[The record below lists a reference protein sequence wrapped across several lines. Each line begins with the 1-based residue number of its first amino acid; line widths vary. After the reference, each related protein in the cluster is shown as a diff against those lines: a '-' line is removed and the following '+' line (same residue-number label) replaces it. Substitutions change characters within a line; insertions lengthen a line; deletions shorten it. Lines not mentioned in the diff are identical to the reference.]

1 MKRSTTYALVALL
14 CAVVWGY
21 LKFSSGTLPKIVN
34 WYTDVAP
41 WYSLILFGCYCLAKL
56 GFDLLTFND
65 YPKEIKKLEQVGSL
79 SHSFDAPVLT
89 QFLYPTVQDIQNAKA
104 DLQKRGFK

>member
-14 CAVVWGY
+14 CAAVWGY
-21 LKFSSGTLPKIVN
+21 LKFSSETLPKIVN
-34 WYTDVAP
+34 WYTNVAP

-65 YPKEIKKLEQVGSL
+65 YPKEIKKLEQVHAPSN
-79 SHSFDAPVLT
+79 SFDVHVLT
-89 QFLYPTVQDIQNAKA
+89 HFIYSYSAGHPKCESRPSKA
-104 DLQKRGFK
+104 WL